1 MSKYSL
7 NDDSTKF
14 YNKIYR
20 IFIIAF
26 ILILIIGLVSN
37 PNNSSNYVLGMIG
50 CAAFI
55 LLLFFFV
62 MKHESNLKEK
72 NDDDA
77 EYFGSLLES
86 GEYFNSME
94 WQFKYQQYTE
104 NSKPHHLSSGS
115 LKTDLSLRYIKKV
128 LRRDFYIPLLI
139 FPLVGV
145 TPGMLIQDYSLS
157 DIPFGLM
164 MLIFIATLALLE
176 VAYFAILY
184 QVSLRFIKNWLNDH
198 PRYKNSIKEI
208 SDSYNTGD
216 AYECSYFCVVIGSKY
231 IHGFDGEKF
240 HTVLRDN
247 VVSCTWDIER
257 LVIYST
263 GKYGERYVGD
273 EYRFNIKFLCKD
285 ADRGCSFKVT
295 LDQFQIKM
303 IMDRYFPDISSDKN
317 PSFKTTKI
325 YGYKVSSIKKY
336 ASEPLI

>member
-14 YNKIYR
+14 YNTIYR

-37 PNNSSNYVLGMIG
+37 PNNSSNYVLVMIG
-50 CAAFI
+50 SAAFI

-62 MKHESNLKEK
+62 NKYETNLKEK

-104 NSKPHHLSSGS
+104 NSKPHHLSSGN
-115 LKTDLSLRYIKKV
+115 LKTELSLRYIKKV
-128 LRRDFYIPLLI
+128 LRRDFYVPLLI
-139 FPLVGV
+139 IPFAGV
-145 TPGMLIQDYSLS
+145 TLGQIIQQYTLS
-157 DIPFGLM
+157 DTPFGLI
-164 MLIFIATLALLE
+164 MLSFIAALE
-176 VAYFAILY
+176 VAYFALLY
-184 QVSLRFIKNWLNDH
+184 QISLKFIKNWLNDH

-208 SDSYNTGD
+208 SNSYNSGD
-216 AYECSYFCVVIGSKY
+216 AYECSYFCVVIGPKY

-317 PSFKTTKI
+317 PAFKATKI
-325 YGYKVSSIKKY
+325 YGHKVSRIKKY

>member
-55 LLLFFFV
+55 LPLFFFV

-115 LKTDLSLRYIKKV
+115 LKTDLSLRYIKKA
-128 LRRDFYIPLLI
+128 
-139 FPLVGV
+139 
-145 TPGMLIQDYSLS
+145 YS
-157 DIPFGLM
+157 IN
-164 MLIFIATLALLE
+164 
-176 VAYFAILY
+176 
-184 QVSLRFIKNWLNDH
+184 R
-198 PRYKNSIKEI
+198 
-208 SDSYNTGD
+208 
-216 AYECSYFCVVIGSKY
+216 C
-231 IHGFDGEKF
+231 
-240 HTVLRDN
+240 
-247 VVSCTWDIER
+247 
-257 LVIYST
+257 
-263 GKYGERYVGD
+263 ERYTQEHHLHGEALQAGHDFQHGRAGRGVCH
-273 EYRFNIKFLCKD
+273 LLP
-285 ADRGCSFKVT
+285 AD
-295 LDQFQIKM
+295 D
-303 IMDRYFPDISSDKN
+303 PDH
-317 PSFKTTKI
+317 
-325 YGYKVSSIKKY
+325 
-336 ASEPLI
+336 L